1 MKSFCYI
8 SKEIA
13 ERTKYKSIYNAYNK
27 NELSVIVFD
36 GIVWAIEGYINN
48 NVYRVLRKEMK
59 RLFPQLKYLYE
70 LERI

>member
-1 MKSFCYI
+1 MKAFCYI

-13 ERTKYKSIYNAYNK
+13 ENTKYKSIYNAYNK
-27 NELSVIVFD
+27 NELSVIVYD

-70 LERI
+70 IERI